1 MVKKLTRLSRNE
13 EPARHKRAILND
25 SIFPSDV
32 FCAGVRRNIRLIV
45 KHTEQLTTYA
55 ISVVVSIVV
64 FCKCFGIQS
73 YGICIIFTMILQI
86 IFKKLQ
92 K

>member
-1 MVKKLTRLSRNE
+1 MKKLTRLSRND
-13 EPARHKRAILND
+13 EPARHIRAILND

-64 FCKCFGIQS
+64 FCEFDNAKIWNLQNFHND
-73 YGICIIFTMILQI
+73 FTNY
-86 IFKKLQ
+86 F
-92 K
+92 

>member
-1 MVKKLTRLSRNE
+1 MVKKLTRPSRNE
-13 EPARHKRAILND
+13 EPARHIRAILYD

-32 FCAGVRRNIRLIV
+32 FCAGVRRKIRLIV

-64 FCKCFGIQS
+64 FCEFDNAKLWNLQNLCND
-73 YGICIIFTMILQI
+73 FTNY
-86 IFKKLQ
+86 F
-92 K
+92 

>member
-1 MVKKLTRLSRNE
+1 MVKKLTMPSSNE
-13 EPARHKRAILND
+13 EPARHIRAILND
-25 SIFPSDV
+25 SIFPSYV

-64 FCKCFGIQS
+64 FANVLEYKVMEFV
-73 YGICIIFTMILQI
+73 
-86 IFKKLQ
+86 
-92 K
+92 

>member
-1 MVKKLTRLSRNE
+1 M
-13 EPARHKRAILND
+13 RAILYD

-64 FCKCFGIQS
+64 YANVLEYKVMEFV
-73 YGICIIFTMILQI
+73 
-86 IFKKLQ
+86 
-92 K
+92 

>member
-13 EPARHKRAILND
+13 EPERHIRAILND

-64 FCKCFGIQS
+64 FCKCFWNTKLWNL
-73 YGICIIFTMILQI
+73 YNFHNDFTNY
-86 IFKKLQ
+86 F
-92 K
+92 

>member
-1 MVKKLTRLSRNE
+1 MVKKLTMLSRNE
-13 EPARHKRAILND
+13 EPARHMRAILND

-32 FCAGVRRNIRLIV
+32 FCAGVRRNIRPIV

-64 FCKCFGIQS
+64 FANVFGIQS